1 MSTSLSGT
9 TLTFND
15 GSTQTT
21 TSTGAVV
28 GVGQTWTNVTSSR
41 SLTTVYTNSTGKP
54 IMVTV
59 TNSVSSSNA
68 LVIRVTLNGVS
79 SDMGAGYNGAAGA
92 PSLCII
98 VPNGATYSLIY
109 SFWPFG
115 YWFELR

>member
-1 MSTSLSGT
+1 MTTTLSGT
-9 TLTFND
+9 TVTFND
-15 GSTQTT
+15 GSTQST

-28 GVGQTWTNVTSSR
+28 GVSQTWTNVTSSR

-54 IMVTV
+54 IMVNI
-59 TNSVSSSNA
+59 TNNFSPSNA

-79 SDMGAGYNGAAGA
+79 SDMGAGFNGAQGA

-98 VPNGATYSLIY
+98 IPNGATYSLIY
-109 SFWPFG
+109 QYWSFA

>member
-1 MSTSLSGT
+1 MTTSLSGT

-21 TSTGAVV
+21 TSTSATV

-54 IMVTV
+54 IMVAI
-59 TNSVSSSNA
+59 TNNFSSSNA

-79 SDMGAGYNGAAGA
+79 SDMGAGFNGAAGS

-98 VPNGATYSLIY
+98 IPNGATYSLIY
-109 SFWPFG
+109 SFWSFG